1 MMMKKTRL
9 FNIFR
14 PGRIHP
20 QILPLVV
27 WLVALAGVAV
37 LFLRS
42 SVQFEVVGLT
52 QGEISQVCAPVDGRL
67 KAVYVQLYDN
77 VAKGQVVAALDDE
90 LVAAKIDTIAAAAEH
105 LRAQLAPTQ
114 QQLLTDAASRELN
127 RTEEQRR
134 FAVDIER
141 ARLNILGL
149 KVQIATDRVTFENYA
164 VELKIATDLLA
175 KNAIAP
181 YELEKTKILYDATA
195 KKIQETETQLAQ
207 AEEQLKEVQRR
218 QDTLAS
224 QTPQNPSVDA
234 ALEPIRKEVAVQEKL
249 MQELEVQRKGLVI
262 TAPIDGVVVQ
272 ILARANEAATQR
284 AGEGVLHRPG
294 EVVIAGQPILVIAQ
308 GKPKEIIGY
317 EREGQIGQI
326 KAGAKV
332 ELVKKSL
339 PPQIG
344 RSEVT
349 FVGPVVEQLPARL
362 WPNPNLP
369 QWGLPFVIKVPEG
382 MELTAGEM
390 VGIRR
395 L

>member
-14 PGRIHP
+14 PGRLHP
-20 QILPLVV
+20 QILPLLV
-27 WLVALAGVAV
+27 WLVALGGVAV
-37 LFLRS
+37 LFLHS
-42 SVQFEVVGLT
+42 SEQFEVVGLT

-77 VAKGQVVAALDDE
+77 VTKGQVVAALDDE
-90 LVAAKIDTIAAAAEH
+90 LVAAKIATIAAAAEH

-114 QQLLTDAASRELN
+114 QQLLADAASRELN

-134 FAVDIER
+134 FAVDIEQ

-149 KVQIATDRVTFENYA
+149 KVQIATDRITFENYA
-164 VELKIATDLLA
+164 VELKIATDLLV

-181 YELEKTKILYDATA
+181 YELEKAKTLYDATA

-218 QDTLAS
+218 QDTLVS

-234 ALEPIRKEVAVQEKL
+234 ALEPIRKEAAVQEKL
-249 MQELEVQRKGLVI
+249 MQELEIQRKGLVI
-262 TAPIDGVVVQ
+262 TAPIDGIVVQ

-284 AGEGVLHRPG
+284 AGEGVSHRPG

-317 EREGQIGQI
+317 AKEGQIGQI
-326 KAGAKV
+326 KQGAKV
-332 ELVKKSL
+332 ELVKKSS

-369 QWGLPFVIKVPEG
+369 QWGLPFVVKVPEG